1 MTDTPMIP
9 ADVAAA
15 RVAAAYE
22 VAANVADYYDGD
34 GVDVELYGQRGDA
47 LHTCQDIT
55 VAIRALAAADPDGQ
69 AALARL
75 LAEAR
80 AEGMREAGALVPG
93 AVHKW
98 LRTKASLGVKM
109 QMGYVVNDMIAD
121 VRAAILAAADKVAAK

>member
-22 VAANVADYYDGD
+22 AA
-34 GVDVELYGQRGDA
+34 A
-47 LHTCQDIT
+47 LMTGPDPSNEIAT
-55 VAIRALAAADPDGQ
+55 AIRAGAAADPDGQ

-80 AEGMREAGALVPG
+80 AEGMREA
-93 AVHKW
+93 
-98 LRTKASLGVKM
+98 ASQIMTVAKSLPVQHESKERGKCTYNWARWAE
-109 QMGYVVNDMIAD
+109 GI
-121 VRAAILAAADKVAAK
+121 ILAAADKVAAK